1 MTAPRRMVI
10 LVDGYTD
17 ICTAKT
23 AICVIRYRSEEVV
36 AVLDRE
42 GAGKTSGEL
51 LGVGGSMPVV
61 ASLADAPAAN
71 TLLLGIAPPG
81 GKIPTHWRQIVLE
94 ALGRGMTVVSGLHE
108 FLADDP
114 EFAQAAARHGAALVD
129 LRRNDE
135 HDVSQR
141 RGIRPQC
148 LRIHTIANDCSSGKM
163 VAAVEI
169 ARGLQKAGVD
179 AAFVATGQTGILV
192 AGSGCAVDRVISD
205 FVAGAA
211 EKLVLANQHH
221 EVIVVEGQ
229 GSLFHPRYSGVTLS
243 LLHGTVPHGL
253 IALLRNGPQG
263 CLRHARCPAAAAAK
277 GDRLLR
283 NGRQHHAPLP
293 RDRLGRQ
300 RHQLLGRRGRR
311 GVCPRGRR
319 VPIAGLRRDSP
330 RAGQARRGGA
340 KDAGARN
347 GKSKI
352 FDRKINEQ
360 KNEETDLK
368 GKMGKGVGSLCSC
381 FQRTD
386 GFRSGPW

>member
-1 MTAPRRMVI
+1 MAVARRMVI

-17 ICTAKT
+17 ASTAKT
-23 AICVIRYRSEEVV
+23 AIGVIRYRTEEVV
-36 AVLDRE
+36 AVLDRG
-42 GAGKTSGEL
+42 GAGKTSGQL
-51 LGVGGSMPVV
+51 LGVGGAIPVV
-61 ASLADAPAAN
+61 AALADASAAN

-81 GKIPTHWRQIVLE
+81 GKVPGHWRPIVLE

-114 EFAQAAARHGAALVD
+114 EFAQAAERHGATLLD

-135 HDVSQR
+135 HDVSHR

-169 ARGLQKAGVD
+169 AQGLQRTGVD

-243 LLHGTVPHGL
+243 LLHGTMPHGL
-253 IALLRNGPQG
+253 IACYEMGRKAVFGM
-263 CLRHARCPAAAAAK
+263 PAV
-277 GDRLLR
+277 
-283 NGRQHHAPLP
+283 PLP
-293 RDRLGRQ
+293 SLRKVVDFYETAANLMHPCRVIGIAVNGIQFSDASVEAECARVEDEFQLPACDVI
-300 RHQLLGRRGRR
+300 RHG
-311 GVCPRGRR
+311 P
-319 VPIAGLRRDSP
+319 
-330 RAGQARRGGA
+330 
-340 KDAGARN
+340 
-347 GKSKI
+347 GKLVEAV
-352 FDRKINEQ
+352 RKMNA
-360 KNEETDLK
+360 
-368 GKMGKGVGSLCSC
+368 
-381 FQRTD
+381 
-386 GFRSGPW
+386 

>member
-1 MTAPRRMVI
+1 MVI

-17 ICTAKT
+17 PCTAKT
-23 AICVIRYRSEEVV
+23 AICVIRYRTEEVV
-36 AVLDRE
+36 AVLDRG
-42 GAGKTSGEL
+42 GAGQTSGQL
-51 LGVGGSMPVV
+51 LGVGGAIPVV

-81 GKIPTHWRQIVLE
+81 GKIPAHWRPIVLE

-135 HDVSQR
+135 HDVSHR
-141 RGIRPQC
+141 RGIRAEC

-163 VAAVEI
+163 VAAVEV

-243 LLHGTVPHGL
+243 LLHGTMPHGL
-253 IALLRNGPQG
+253 IACYEMGRKAVFGMPEVPLPSLRKVIDFYE
-263 CLRHARCPAAAAAK
+263 AAANLMHPCRVIGIAV
-277 GDRLLR
+277 
-283 NGRQHHAPLP
+283 NGIKFSDAEVEAECARVEDEFQLP
-293 RDRLGRQ
+293 ACDVI
-300 RHQLLGRRGRR
+300 RHG
-311 GVCPRGRR
+311 P
-319 VPIAGLRRDSP
+319 
-330 RAGQARRGGA
+330 
-340 KDAGARN
+340 
-347 GKSKI
+347 GKLVEAV
-352 FDRKINEQ
+352 RKM
-360 KNEETDLK
+360 KA
-368 GKMGKGVGSLCSC
+368 
-381 FQRTD
+381 
-386 GFRSGPW
+386 

>member
-1 MTAPRRMVI
+1 MVI

-17 ICTAKT
+17 ASTAKT
-23 AICVIRYRSEEVV
+23 AIGVIRYRTEEVV
-36 AVLDRE
+36 AVLDRG
-42 GAGKTSGEL
+42 GAGKTSGQL
-51 LGVGGSMPVV
+51 LGVGGAIPVV
-61 ASLADAPAAN
+61 AALADASAAN

-81 GKIPTHWRQIVLE
+81 GKVPGHWRPIVLE

-114 EFAQAAARHGAALVD
+114 EFAQAAERHGATLLD

-135 HDVSQR
+135 HDVSHR

-169 ARGLQKAGVD
+169 AQGLQRTGVD

-243 LLHGTVPHGL
+243 LLHGTMPHGL
-253 IALLRNGPQG
+253 IACYEMGRKAVFGM
-263 CLRHARCPAAAAAK
+263 PAV
-277 GDRLLR
+277 
-283 NGRQHHAPLP
+283 PLP
-293 RDRLGRQ
+293 SLRKVVDFYETAANLMHPCRVIGIAVNGIQFSDASVEAECARVEDEFQLPACDVI
-300 RHQLLGRRGRR
+300 RHG
-311 GVCPRGRR
+311 P
-319 VPIAGLRRDSP
+319 
-330 RAGQARRGGA
+330 
-340 KDAGARN
+340 
-347 GKSKI
+347 GKLVEAV
-352 FDRKINEQ
+352 RKMNA
-360 KNEETDLK
+360 
-368 GKMGKGVGSLCSC
+368 
-381 FQRTD
+381 
-386 GFRSGPW
+386 

>member
-17 ICTAKT
+17 TSTAKT
-23 AICVIRYRSEEVV
+23 AICVIRYRTEEVV
-36 AVLDRE
+36 AVLDRG

-51 LGVGGSMPVV
+51 LGVGGAMPVV

-81 GKIPTHWRQIVLE
+81 GKIPAHWRQIVLE

-114 EFAQAAARHGAALVD
+114 EFAQAAARHGAAMVD

-135 HDVSQR
+135 HDVSHR
-141 RGIRPQC
+141 RGIRAQC

-169 ARGLQKAGVD
+169 ARGLQAAGVD

-243 LLHGTVPHGL
+243 LLHGTMPHGL
-253 IALLRNGPQG
+253 IL
-263 CLRHARCPAAAAAK
+263 CYEM
-277 GDRLLR
+277 
-283 NGRQHHAPLP
+283 GRKAVYGMPDVPLP
-293 RDRLGRQ
+293 PLRKVIDFYETAANIMHPCRVIGLAVNGIKFSDAEVAAECVRVEDEFQ
-300 RHQLLGRRGRR
+300 LPACDVIRHGPDKLVAAVRKM
-311 GVCPRGRR
+311 
-319 VPIAGLRRDSP
+319 
-330 RAGQARRGGA
+330 QAREMER
-340 KDAGARN
+340 ARFSTE
-347 GKSKI
+347 K
-352 FDRKINEQ
+352 
-360 KNEETDLK
+360 
-368 GKMGKGVGSLCSC
+368 
-381 FQRTD
+381 
-386 GFRSGPW
+386 